1 MTINAIKNATV
12 NDMKSTTTYDKLNR
26 KNIIKVGETWMH
38 GSLGVVTIDRIYR
51 RNNKTCTT
59 TVLYTD
65 KKGIQWASICSY
77 VGGWKMYCNL
87 LFKVA

>member
-1 MTINAIKNATV
+1 MTINTMKNTAI
-12 NDMKSTTTYDKLNR
+12 NDMKSTTVYNKLNH
-26 KNIIKVGETWMH
+26 KNTIKVGETWMH

-51 RNNKTCTT
+51 RNNKTCST

-65 KKGIQWASICSY
+65 KKGMQWASDCSY
-77 VGGWKMYCNL
+77 VGNWRVYCNL